1 MNEALERAKSQM
13 RKGVLEYGILL
24 ILSHR
29 EAYSADLLQ
38 ILKEND
44 LIVVEG
50 TLYPLLSRLR
60 KDGMVSYSWVES
72 TQGPPRKY
80 YVITDKGRKFLT
92 QVSDSWKELVDSM
105 QRLDASDAKWHDI
118 PSSLTGQVVQVTEAP
133 SNDATEVEVEE
144 VDHNTDNVEL

>member
-38 ILKEND
+38 ILKDSD

-72 TQGPPRKY
+72 NQGPPRKY
-80 YVITDKGRKFLT
+80 YVITEKGLTFLKMI
-92 QVSDSWKELVDSM
+92 SASWKDLVDSM
-105 QRLDASDAKWHDI
+105 AKLDAEDAKWHDI
-118 PSSLTGQVVQVTEAP
+118 PSSLTGNVVEVAGAP
-133 SNDATEVEVEE
+133 TVEEVEVEAEE
-144 VDHNTDNVEL
+144 VENNSEN

>member
-1 MNEALERAKSQM
+1 MNEALERARSQM
-13 RKGVLEYGILL
+13 RKGVLEYGLLL

-80 YVITDKGRKFLT
+80 YVITDEGREFLKMI
-92 QVSDSWKELVDSM
+92 SESWKDLVESM
-105 QRLDASDAKWHDI
+105 AKLDASNAKWHDI
-118 PSSLTGQVVQVTEAP
+118 PSSLKRQVVDVAEAP
-133 SNDATEVEVEE
+133 SLDSTNDDEQNNNE
-144 VDHNTDNVEL
+144 TDAL

>member
-1 MNEALERAKSQM
+1 MDEALERVKSQM

-80 YVITDKGRKFLT
+80 YVITEKGRQFMTL
-92 QVSDSWKELVDSM
+92 VSESWKELVVSMRKLDS
-105 QRLDASDAKWHDI
+105 SDAKWHQL
-118 PSSLTGQVVQVTEAP
+118 PSSLTGQVVEVAEAP
-133 SNDATEVEVEE
+133 SDEVIELNAEE
-144 VDHNTDNVEL
+144 VDNNTENDEL

>member
-13 RKGVLEYGILL
+13 RKGVLEYGLLL

-80 YVITDKGRKFLT
+80 YVITDKGRDFLKL
-92 QVSDSWKELVDSM
+92 VSGSWRELVDSM
-105 QRLDASDAKWHDI
+105 DRLDATDAKWHDI
-118 PSSLTGQVVQVTEAP
+118 PSSLTGPVVQVAEAP
-133 SNDATEVEVEE
+133 SADVIDVEVED
-144 VDHNTDNVEL
+144 VANNTDNEAL

>member
-13 RKGVLEYGILL
+13 RKGVLEYGLLL

-80 YVITDKGRKFLT
+80 YVITDKGRDFLKL
-92 QVSDSWKELVDSM
+92 VSGSWKELVDSM
-105 QRLDASDAKWHDI
+105 DRLDATDAKWHDI
-118 PSSLTGQVVQVTEAP
+118 PSSLTGPVVQVAEAP
-133 SNDATEVEVEE
+133 SADVIDVEVED
-144 VDHNTDNVEL
+144 VANNTDNEAL

>member
-1 MNEALERAKSQM
+1 M

-60 KDGMVSYSWVES
+60 KDGMVTYSWVES

-80 YVITDKGRKFLT
+80 YVITDKGREFMGL
-92 QVSDSWKELVDSM
+92 VSESWKDLVSSMRKLDS
-105 QRLDASDAKWHDI
+105 SDAKWHSL
-118 PSSLTGQVVQVTEAP
+118 PSSLGGQVVEVALPQSE
-133 SNDATEVEVEE
+133 SDSEVESQQI
-144 VDHNTDNVEL
+144 DNNDTDDRL